1 MIDPH
6 FIASKAKIGIDI
18 AQALLDGVDR
28 DGLSSL
34 LGSDGAPAA
43 VVGKRRMNLIGSL
56 RSIGFD
62 VTGGRRGGNVY
73 RILSYDDPSSKIVTT
88 IDSFNEEQRAILAEI
103 DTWEPFS
110 SKQADVNRFFY
121 SLWGALSLSPLNNRA
136 HEKSLLQMLCYDVS
150 KNRAFIVSRGVRLGV
165 VIQRFTQ
172 KPAFKLLPG
181 TLSFEETVSIAE
193 MLQKVSFRKVKVAY
207 IPDEWVAGFKDLGW
221 AIETSQEAILDIKRF
236 ANHPE
241 SWAGKKGPKE
251 LRRFEKDT
259 RLYRVDN
266 GDTLIEQVIE
276 EWRKINEPKQRQL
289 AIVRDYL
296 SFLITIP
303 SSLKFL
309 SLREG
314 LPVAVMILDAVCGPE
329 ADSTVAQVTE
339 KSLNYRE
346 SLGGRSG
353 TSDYNLWATCRAL
366 DTLGYRWLNTG
377 HIHGSEQGLAERK
390 TRLADEI
397 LTVSSANLHLD
408 KFFQEEI

>member
-1 MIDPH
+1 MIDAY
-6 FIASKAKIGIDI
+6 FIANKAKIPIDV
-18 AQALLDGVDR
+18 AQALLEGVDR
-28 DGLSSL
+28 DGLSAL
-34 LGSDGAPAA
+34 LGSDGAIGA
-43 VVGKRRMNLIGSL
+43 VVEKRRMNLVGSL
-56 RSIGFD
+56 RNIGFD

-73 RILSYDDPSSKIVTT
+73 RILSWEDPSSKPVRT
-88 IDSFNEEQRAILAEI
+88 IDDFDEEQQSIIAEV
-103 DTWEPFS
+103 DSWDSFS
-110 SKQADVNRFFY
+110 SKQADVDRLFY
-121 SLWGALSLSPLNNRA
+121 SLWGTLSLSLTHDRA
-136 HEKSLLQMLCYDVS
+136 HEKSLLQLLCYDVA
-150 KNRAFIVSRGVRLGV
+150 KNKAFVVSRGNCQGI
-165 VIQRFTQ
+165 VIQRFTR

-181 TLSFEETVSIAE
+181 TLSLDETVSIAK

-207 IPDEWVAGFKDLGW
+207 IPDKWIDEVKELGW
-221 AIETSQEAILDIKRF
+221 SIETSQEAVLDIGRI
-236 ANHPE
+236 ASRPE
-241 SWAGKKGPKE
+241 SWSGKKGPKE

-259 RLYRVDN
+259 RLYQVDH
-266 GDTLIEQVIE
+266 GDTLIEYVIE

-303 SSLKFL
+303 STLKFL

-314 LPVAVMILDAVCGPE
+314 LPVAFMILDAVCGPE

-346 SLGGRSG
+346 SSGGRSG

-390 TRLADEI
+390 IRLADEV
-397 LTVSSANLHLD
+397 LTVSSANLELGE
-408 KFFQEEI
+408 FFREEI